1 MKINPEDFF
10 KVDIRKGKIV
20 KSHFFKEAIK
30 PALKLWVDFG
40 DEIGIKKSSAQITD
54 LYRPEDLIGKSVLA
68 VVNLQPRQIGP
79 FISEVLVLGLKNN
92 ENSIVLIS
100 PEFDVPNGSKLI

>member
-1 MKINPEDFF
+1 MNWINIIFLR
-10 KVDIRKGKIV
+10 II
-20 KSHFFKEAIK
+20 
-30 PALKLWVDFG
+30 
-40 DEIGIKKSSAQITD
+40 
-54 LYRPEDLIGKSVLA
+54 A

-100 PEFDVPNGSKLI
+100 PEFDVPNGSKLIWLLR

>member
-1 MKINPEDFF
+1 M
-10 KVDIRKGKIV
+10 VDTARNRVGGTAPTV
-20 KSHFFKEAIK
+20 
-30 PALKLWVDFG
+30 

-54 LYRPEDLIGKSVLA
+54 LYKPEDLIGKPVLA

-100 PEFDVPNGSKLI
+100 PEFDVSNGSKLI

>member
-1 MKINPEDFF
+1 MLKIFSKLTLE
-10 KVDIRKGKIV
+10 KGKLLSLI
-20 KSHFFKEAIK
+20 FFKEARK
-30 PALKLWVDFG
+30 PAFKLWIDFG

-54 LYRPEDLIGKSVLA
+54 LYKPEDLIGKSVLA
-68 VVNLQPRQIGP
+68 IVNLQPRQIGP